1 MPAVSGDFLPHTIA
15 SLSGCA
21 TGLFDSGHLE
31 ALAFAGKNERGGIG
45 VGHLQAGRTG
55 NRIGP
60 GYDARVRTDDFDF
73 DLPIELVAQKPAE
86 RGSSRMMELDRSDGG
101 LEHRMVGDL
110 PGLLRSGDLLLLN
123 DTRVIPARLYV
134 RRPTGR
140 LFELLLLR
148 RVADDRWEN
157 LLRPSARA
165 RLGERLL
172 LSDGGAAYPVESLGE
187 GRWVMR
193 FEPPLDYARL
203 DRVGEMPLPPYIDR
217 PQGAVDSDRSDYQ
230 TVYAA
235 NPGAVAAPTA
245 GLHFTEDLLE
255 RVREAGA
262 ESAFLTLHV
271 GHGTFRPV
279 QVEEIEDHEM
289 HEEWY
294 HFSEDAAAAVNAAI
308 EAGRRIV
315 CVGTT
320 SVRALEGALEVGEG
334 RVRPGHGWTRIF
346 ITPGF
351 EFRGVGAMLTNF
363 HLPRSTLLMLVSAFA
378 GRDKVLAAYTEAIA
392 EGYRFFSYGDA
403 MFIG

>member
-1 MPAVSGDFLPHTIA
+1 M
-15 SLSGCA
+15 
-21 TGLFDSGHLE
+21 
-31 ALAFAGKNERGGIG
+31 
-45 VGHLQAGRTG
+45 
-55 NRIGP
+55 
-60 GYDARVRTDDFDF
+60 YYARVQTDDFDF
-73 DLPIELVAQKPAE
+73 ELPIELVAQKPAE
-86 RGSSRMMELDRSDGG
+86 RGASRMMALDRSGG
-101 LEHRMVGDL
+101 SLEHRKVSDL
-110 PGLLRSGDLLLLN
+110 PGLLGSGDLLLLN
-123 DTRVIPARLYV
+123 DTRVIPARLGA

-140 LFELLLLR
+140 VLELILLR
-148 RVADDRWEN
+148 RVTDDRWES

-165 RLGERLL
+165 RSGERLV
-172 LSDGGAAYPVESLGE
+172 LSDGGAAEPAESLGE
-187 GRWVMR
+187 GRWIVR
-193 FEPPLDYARL
+193 FDPPLDLMRL
-203 DRVGEMPLPPYIDR
+203 DRIGEMPLPPYIER
-217 PQGAVDSDRSDYQ
+217 PEGAVDADRSDYQ

-255 RVREAGA
+255 GVREAGA
-262 ESAFLTLHV
+262 EIGFLTLHV
-271 GHGTFRPV
+271 GLGTFRPV
-279 QVEEIEDHEM
+279 QVEEVKDHEM

-294 HFSEDAAAAVNAAI
+294 RFSEDAAAAVNGALD
-308 EAGRRIV
+308 AGRRIV

-378 GRDKVLAAYTEAIA
+378 GREKTLTAYTEAIA
-392 EGYRFFSYGDA
+392 ERYRFFSYGDA